1 MDIFLCFYQ
10 LRAIFIPFQW
20 WLIYDLVWW
29 VEDKRHRSCILD
41 ELLSLIRSE
50 PFFLPKRVFLF
61 GRGGV
66 ERMNVGGLFFHFI
79 IWIKINVHHFDYQL
93 IASINHQ
100 LFSIIELIS
109 SFSPWLFST
118 ISDILYIY
126 GCQFTGSSIF
136 GMMSPCW
143 RIFSFTEKFVILLTH
158 TPSYIGWTRMKYSHF
173 TNLPDVEGC
182 KLV

>member
-1 MDIFLCFYQ
+1 MQRIYCFYTNACAFADYYWAN
-10 LRAIFIPFQW
+10 LFSFPKEYFCLA
-20 WLIYDLVWW
+20 
-29 VEDKRHRSCILD
+29 EE
-41 ELLSLIRSE
+41 ELSE
-50 PFFLPKRVFLF
+50 W
-61 GRGGV
+61 
-66 ERMNVGGLFFHFI
+66 MWGGLFFHFI
-79 IWIKINVHHFDYQL
+79 LWIKINVHHFDYQL